1 MINIPTISQ
10 LYNGILADLE
20 TQYNN
25 TISPIGKSFLRA
37 LAAVQAGKLKLYYLA
52 IANLQKQMAPDTADP
67 ENVGGTL
74 ERYGRIK
81 IGRDPFQATA
91 AQYVVTITGT
101 IGGII
106 PASTTFKSND
116 DSESHGILY
125 VLDNAHTMVS
135 TSDTITLRSLTAG
148 LEGKLLVGDKLTATA
163 PIPLV
168 DSLATVVSTAI
179 APLAA
184 ETTEQYR
191 AVVLASYREE
201 PQGGAATDYRLWA
214 SDAQGVALVYPYVKS
229 GVQDEINLFVEAII
243 ADSTDG
249 KGTPSG
255 ALLSAVESVI
265 EFNPDTTLPTL
276 ERGRRPLG
284 SFQINYLPVTIKTID
299 IVITNFVGPSVDIE
313 TAIFNAMKA
322 QTDITRPFVAA
333 ADIVENKNDIFDVNR
348 IISIILGVRPG
359 AIFTSVDLQIDG
371 VSVSSYTF
379 IDGNIPYLNTI
390 IYV

>member
-25 TISPIGKSFLRA
+25 TISPVGKSFLRA

-52 IANLQKQMAPDTADP
+52 IANLQKQMGPDTADP
-67 ENVGGTL
+67 ESIGGTL

-91 AQYVVTITGT
+91 AQYAVVVTGT
-101 IGGII
+101 IGGVI
-106 PASTTFKSND
+106 PASSTFKSND
-116 DSESHGILY
+116 DSESPGILY

-135 TSDTITLRSLTAG
+135 TSDNITLRALTAG
-148 LEGKLLVGDKLTATA
+148 LEGKLLDDDKLTSTA

-168 DSLATVVSTAI
+168 DSLAVISSTVV

-229 GVQDEINLFVEAII
+229 AVQDEINLFVEAII
-243 ADSTDG
+243 ADSIDN
-249 KGTPSG
+249 KGTPSQ
-255 ALLSAVESVI
+255 ALLDAVEGVI

-299 IVITNFVGPSVDIE
+299 IVITNFVGPSTDIE

-322 QTDITRPFVAA
+322 QTDVTRPFVAA

-359 AIFTSVDLQIDG
+359 AIFTSVDLQIDS

-379 IDGNIPYLNTI
+379 TDGNIPYLNTI
-390 IYV
+390 TYV